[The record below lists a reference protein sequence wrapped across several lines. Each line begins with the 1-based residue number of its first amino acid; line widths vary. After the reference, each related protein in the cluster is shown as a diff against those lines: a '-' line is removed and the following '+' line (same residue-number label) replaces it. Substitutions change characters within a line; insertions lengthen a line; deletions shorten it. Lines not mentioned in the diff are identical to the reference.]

1 MSLHDYAEREMAI
14 AWPESDPMQDRIK
27 RDILAVIDVFAEQGH
42 SGASAAYALSAL
54 DRLLRFK
61 PIAPLTG
68 ADDEWRQPSGG
79 DDMQQNKRCSS
90 VFRRH
95 FDNGTAYDIDG
106 KVFSDDGGKTFYSC
120 RESQIPVTFP
130 YYPKEK
136 PERVILPQE
145 ETYYFNAVEIEQPDE
160 KPRVLTPDELRDL
173 PRLSIVFIECW
184 DGEYQAPLPTI
195 FAGMKCYDGTIVDED
210 GSIFSDFEGDMSK
223 DHFDGSCWR
232 FWNAMPTE
240 EQRKAEKWED

>member
-1 MSLHDYAEREMAI
+1 
-14 AWPESDPMQDRIK
+14 
-27 RDILAVIDVFAEQGH
+27 
-42 SGASAAYALSAL
+42 
-54 DRLLRFK
+54 
-61 PIAPLTG
+61 
-68 ADDEWRQPSGG
+68 
-79 DDMQQNKRCSS
+79 MQQNKRCSS

-120 RESQIPVTFP
+120 RESRIPVTFP

-195 FAGMKCYDGTIVDED
+195 MAGMKCYDGTIVDED
-210 GSIFSDFEGDMSK
+210 GSTFSNFEDDMK
-223 DHFDGSCWR
+223 PGRMFDGSCFR
-232 FWNAMPTE
+232 FWSAMPTE
-240 EQRKAEKWED
+240 EQRKAVPWK